1 MAERNR
7 WMALKRVMDIAWHG
21 EPNTAEILP
30 LALNNEYLV
39 ARNAA
44 NTGNV
49 NLIKANAGDVPEL
62 PSGTVLPAAA
72 LSGALVDT
80 AGVNRL
86 IVNPTAK
93 TIVDGSATAMFE
105 VAVAAGGIIG
115 GIVIWLVSASNGTDH
130 QAISGFTTYS
140 AVNKAGTTTAD
151 ITYDTANESKAV
163 SSGTITLAFTITDD
177 TNKVTFKVQPT
188 GSLTETTPYNI
199 KYTVIPIAGVV
210 TIL

>member
-1 MAERNR
+1 MAERNIWKAMR
-7 WMALKRVMDIAWHG
+7 RVAAKHWFNENVDVDV
-21 EPNTAEILP
+21 PP
-30 LALNNEYLV
+30 LALNNEYIT

-44 NTGNV
+44 GTGTV
-49 NLIKANAGDVPEL
+49 NLIKANASDVAEL
-62 PSGTVLPAAA
+62 PSGTVLPAAV
-72 LSGALVDT
+72 LSGSAVDT

-93 TIVDGSATAMFE
+93 TINDASATGLFE
-105 VAVAAGGIIG
+105 VAVPAAGIVG

-130 QAISGFTTYS
+130 QAVSGFTTYT

-177 TNKVTFKVQPT
+177 TNKVTFKVQGT
-188 GSLTETTPYNI
+188 GSLTETLYTI